1 MMNKESKPVRAWN
14 GVIEMPLKERNS
26 IPKGTGITMVL
37 DKGVGKSALQD
48 LLEIGSSYISFWKFS
63 FGTSAVYPQK
73 SLEEKIE
80 ILLNYGIYTYPG
92 GTLFEV
98 AWMQDQYE
106 SYLKRL
112 TKLGFNAVEISD
124 GTYPLTMTERRVA
137 IKKAKDAGLKV
148 LSEIGK
154 KDPKETLKAN
164 HLYELLQDDL
174 ESGADYVIVE
184 GRESGKGVG
193 IYDSDGAIKEDDLN
207 ILIQNQNVLGKLIWE
222 APIKAQQVAFIR
234 YFGSNVNLGN
244 IPVDD
249 IIALEAL
256 RTGLRGDTLK
266 DVVREYLP

>member
-1 MMNKESKPVRAWN
+1 
-14 GVIEMPLKERNS
+14 
-26 IPKGTGITMVL
+26 
-37 DKGVGKSALQD
+37 
-48 LLEIGSSYISFWKFS
+48 
-63 FGTSAVYPQK
+63 
-73 SLEEKIE
+73 
-80 ILLNYGIYTYPG
+80 
-92 GTLFEV
+92 
-98 AWMQDQYE
+98 
-106 SYLKRL
+106 
-112 TKLGFNAVEISD
+112 
-124 GTYPLTMTERRVA
+124 MTERRVA